1 MKSRRERDVISEATE
16 DGVVEGATLMNLL
29 SPMGKKRSAPRV
41 STMYT
46 PQQEDEYADY
56 IGSYGLMGEIESG
69 RDPSSLPPRARA
81 AYEMNVEINKLLQK
95 LREGDTG
102 GDIKL

>member
-1 MKSRRERDVISEATE
+1 MKSRRERDVVSEATE
-16 DGVVEGATLMNLL
+16 GDVVEGATLMNLL

-46 PQQEDEYADY
+46 PQQEDDYADY
-56 IGSYGLMGEIESG
+56 ISSYGLIGEIGDG
-69 RDPSSLPPRARA
+69 RDPASLPPRARA
-81 AYEMNVEINKLLQK
+81 AYEMSVEINKLLHK